1 MTDTIRAAKQ
11 HSPTNHLIFCNDNE
25 GDLRGLAPLFI
36 KQQIQLLSALGE
48 AQKAR
53 RDQLRKVVGPPATA
67 LDLKEITQKYPVSA
81 VVRDEVYVWS
91 NAALGYLLERVL
103 QSNMHNYQELDK
115 EVEHLQ
121 GYRILV
127 FRAASCSNLIF
138 SSSLFRT
145 SVRMILRRV
154 F

>member
-25 GDLRGLAPLFI
+25 DDLRGLAPLFI

-53 RDQLRKVVGPPATA
+53 RDQLRKAVGPPATA

-103 QSNMHNYQELDK
+103 QSNMHNCQELDK

-121 GYRILV
+121 GYRKILSTDDDKEEE
-127 FRAASCSNLIF
+127 RGHGGSTRYERRIKYI
-138 SSSLFRT
+138 RT
-145 SVRMILRRV
+145 
-154 F
+154 